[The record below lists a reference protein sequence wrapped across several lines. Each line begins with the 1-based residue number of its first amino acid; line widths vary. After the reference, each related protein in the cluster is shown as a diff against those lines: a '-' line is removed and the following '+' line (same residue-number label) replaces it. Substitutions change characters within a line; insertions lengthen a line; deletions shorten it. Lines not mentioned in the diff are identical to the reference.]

1 MFVLVADVSYGIA
14 TAEERLQ
21 YWLTFLSM
29 ATGRLAAGTAIDVL
43 LVASH
48 TDKTT
53 DVTPHDLR
61 DLSRRLDARFSERGI
76 RVHPDVFA
84 PHYHEPAGGPGLHA
98 LCQHLDAFA
107 ADDTRSAP
115 FPEP

>member
-1 MFVLVADVSYGIA
+1 MADVSYGVA

-29 ATGRLAAGTAIDVL
+29 ATGCMAAGTAIDVL

-48 TDKTT
+48 TDKAAA
-53 DVTPHDLR
+53 VTPPDLC

-84 PHYHEPAGGPGLHA
+84 PHYHEPAGGPGLDA
-98 LCQHLDAFA
+98 LCRRLEALA